1 MHRSILRIILGA
13 KVSTPKEILYAD
25 TDTVP
30 TTLRRSWLTRKYLI
44 QLSIKPQNPMYET
57 AKLLYSIKKD
67 YPKRSSPA
75 LIHEMR
81 YIDQLGIA
89 TFEGTPA
96 HFSTYS
102 YPLHPDR
109 HPSGPSGS
117 PFKKKSAVADHRAVA
132 ELFSSLNNQVPEET
146 LRILTDGAKQ
156 QTTNRTTC
164 AIHIPSLEVSRAWTL
179 MEHASIF
186 TAELQAIY
194 QALDYTF
201 KLDEH
206 VPAVAIYCDSKSVVS
221 SIASSAP
228 GNNESLHGVRET
240 MASLKASGTLTTIL
254 WIPSHVGIRGNE
266 EADRLA
272 TRECSS
278 PTGTRIKINLS
289 PSEKISIVKTDWKEK
304 VLLNLKNCHKP
315 CIQSRKTTGL
325 VRWLYHKERCVTVC
339 LKRLRSG
346 HNYLNAF
353 SNRIDQGADP
363 SCRKGC
369 EEIENAKHVL
379 VDCQANEP
387 N

>member
-1 MHRSILRIILGA
+1 MFKVLAKTKSGPTVLILIRLFKSLLQIGIDYGLIAYGHSSKNNLDSIDRMHRSILRIILGA

-117 PFKKKSAVADHRAVA
+117 PFQKKSAVADHRAVA

-206 VPAVAIYCDSKSVVS
+206 VPAVAIYCDS
-221 SIASSAP
+221 
-228 GNNESLHGVRET
+228 ES
-240 MASLKASGTLTTIL
+240 
-254 WIPSHVGIRGNE
+254 
-266 EADRLA
+266 
-272 TRECSS
+272 
-278 PTGTRIKINLS
+278 
-289 PSEKISIVKTDWKEK
+289 
-304 VLLNLKNCHKP
+304 
-315 CIQSRKTTGL
+315 
-325 VRWLYHKERCVTVC
+325 
-339 LKRLRSG
+339 
-346 HNYLNAF
+346 
-353 SNRIDQGADP
+353 
-363 SCRKGC
+363 
-369 EEIENAKHVL
+369 
-379 VDCQANEP
+379 
-387 N
+387 